1 MNSENQIAPGTLTW
15 NIVWRFLGALLIC
28 VMMFF
33 IPAGTLSYWEA
44 WVYLAVLFI
53 PVLLVIVYFIKRDPG
68 LLERRMRMKEKEEA
82 QKLIIKLS
90 SVFLLITFLLP
101 GFDKRF
107 AWSTVPPAVVI
118 AADAVVLSA
127 YALFAWVL
135 KENRYASRIIEVEQ
149 QQKVVTTRPYAL
161 VRHPMYLAAVLMY
174 IFSPLALGS
183 FWAAIPA
190 VLLPVL
196 LVARIRN
203 EESVLM
209 RELEGYQEYSGKVRY
224 RLIPGIW

>member
-1 MNSENQIAPGTLTW
+1 M
-15 NIVWRFLGALLIC
+15 
-28 VMMFF
+28 
-33 IPAGTLSYWEA
+33 
-44 WVYLAVLFI
+44 
-53 PVLLVIVYFIKRDPG
+53 
-68 LLERRMRMKEKEEA
+68 
-82 QKLIIKLS
+82 
-90 SVFLLITFLLP
+90 
-101 GFDKRF
+101 
-107 AWSTVPPAVVI
+107 
-118 AADAVVLSA
+118 
-127 YALFAWVL
+127 L

-149 QQKVVTTRPYAL
+149 QQKVVTTGPYAL